1 MIQYLN
7 MFKLIVVIFI
17 ITILINGA
25 ATEEEVNTEDS
36 RSASTDYTPID
47 VSSRS
52 NDDADND
59 TVTGV
64 ESDDVI
70 AEIDDIIK
78 SGELTQVI
86 PANTQVRRF
95 AALHALR
102 DGSVDEDFYKS
113 AKLEIK
119 SRDITAKIG
128 KGEARKA
135 IPDEDILSTTS
146 NEIDVTIDDMDDLLS
161 PSDLTRVG
169 YHKNNRS
176 MYPDTSGE
184 ISDSKHVTWDD
195 DTSLDRLPATR
206 RIFDLIAG
214 KIPPQRQNLTTPNI
228 FDIKGKASK
237 NNKVIEDPAILE
249 EAKDVTGLPATRRIF
264 NPIAGK
270 IPPQRQNF
278 TTPNIFDIKGKGAKH
293 DKVIEDPA
301 ILEEAKDV
309 TDEDVYKSAGSEIKS
324 RDISDKIGKGEA
336 QKGIPDEDIL
346 STTSNEIDETIDDM
360 DDLLTP
366 SDFTRVGYHK
376 NNRSNY
382 AETSGE
388 INDSEHVTWNDDT
401 SFEGLPATR
410 RIFNPIA
417 GKIPLQRP
425 NFTTPYI
432 FDIKGKGAKHDKVIE
447 DPAILEE
454 AKDVTGAINP
464 LNNHAA
470 ISPSVSTLP
479 PLQEPELIPPYSFF
493 TAPAPTIML
502 TPRPFRIGQM
512 EKAEPNRDYL
522 LNEQIVDSRDELNT
536 VDFFHNNM
544 LKNNYPYNPPV
555 PEHKSQQHNIVE
567 AGLLP
572 QYHNIF
578 SKLLQATSRS
588 SPIRR
593 RFPQNYG
600 NSYRPLYF
608 TYSLPQTLKTFAPR
622 PRRFRKE
629 IPSSEIFCF

>member
-25 ATEEEVNTEDS
+25 ATEENCIVSQEVNTEDS

-237 NNKVIEDPAILE
+237 NN
-249 EAKDVTGLPATRRIF
+249 
-264 NPIAGK
+264 
-270 IPPQRQNF
+270 
-278 TTPNIFDIKGKGAKH
+278 
-293 DKVIEDPA
+293 KVIEDPA

>member
-1 MIQYLN
+1 TSQSFRGGTLLPPPIPADKQLCHLGVPDLSVIVPHAGRCMIQYLN
-7 MFKLIVVIFI
+7 MFKLIIVIFI

-52 NDDADND
+52 NDEADND

-113 AKLEIK
+113 AKLEVK

-176 MYPDTSGE
+176 MYPETSGE

-195 DTSLDRLPATR
+195 DTSFDRLPATR

-249 EAKDVTGLPATRRIF
+249 EAKDVTG
-264 NPIAGK
+264 
-270 IPPQRQNF
+270 
-278 TTPNIFDIKGKGAKH
+278 
-293 DKVIEDPA
+293 
-301 ILEEAKDV
+301 
-309 TDEDVYKSAGSEIKS
+309 
-324 RDISDKIGKGEA
+324 EA

-376 NNRSNY
+376 NDRSNY

-401 SFEGLPATR
+401 SFGGLPATR

-425 NFTTPYI
+425 NFTTPYT

-600 NSYRPLYF
+600 NSYRPLDF

>member
-1 MIQYLN
+1 TSQSFRGGTLLPPPIPADKQLCHLGVPDLSVIVPHAGRCMIQYLN
-7 MFKLIVVIFI
+7 MFKLIIVIFI

-52 NDDADND
+52 NDEADND

-113 AKLEIK
+113 AKLEVK

-176 MYPDTSGE
+176 MYPETSGE

-195 DTSLDRLPATR
+195 DTSFDRLPATR

-249 EAKDVTGLPATRRIF
+249 EAKDVTG
-264 NPIAGK
+264 
-270 IPPQRQNF
+270 
-278 TTPNIFDIKGKGAKH
+278 KGAKH

-309 TDEDVYKSAGSEIKS
+309 T
-324 RDISDKIGKGEA
+324 GEA

-376 NNRSNY
+376 NDRSNY

-401 SFEGLPATR
+401 SFGGLPATR

-425 NFTTPYI
+425 NFTTPYT

-600 NSYRPLYF
+600 NSYRPLDF